1 MKSDF
6 RGELMKNAM
15 QNSSSRKK
23 MNNQADPFSTPAN
36 FRAWVYSV
44 IVLQHETGRVSYV
57 AQKYHKTTIK
67 KAASGL
73 TVEKRNNLAE
83 VQLLENEPS
92 FGSSE
97 EFLVF
102 YYDKGTGHECLFK
115 RLRDTFA
122 HGHYGS
128 PRSNWIEIRHRFK
141 GRNDKEDLT
150 RIFGRLKISTL
161 KTLVAYIDTSSRV
174 VFP

>member
-1 MKSDF
+1 
-6 RGELMKNAM
+6 
-15 QNSSSRKK
+15 
-23 MNNQADPFSTPAN
+23 MNNRTDPFSTPAN
-36 FRAWVYSV
+36 FRAWVYSA

-57 AQKYHKTTIK
+57 AQRYHKATIK

-83 VQLLENEPS
+83 VQLLENEQS
-92 FGSSE
+92 FCSSE

-102 YYDKGTGHECLFK
+102 YYEKRTGHGYECLFK
-115 RLRDTFA
+115 RLRDAFA
-122 HGHYGS
+122 HGDYGL

-150 RIFGRLKISTL
+150 RIFGRLRISTL
-161 KTLVAYIDTSSRV
+161 KKLVAYVDTTLRV
-174 VFP
+174 DAP